1 MTETGESM
9 ADKDN
14 DVRTEQLS
22 FIGKVLSVF
31 THELNNH
38 LSIIKESAGLI
49 EDTLRLQKSSG
60 KYDIEEGL
68 KIIQSIENQIGKTAW
83 ICKKLNGFGHRMD
96 RALSTFSV
104 NESIEELLM
113 LVQRVANQ
121 KKVVFEKDFNEEMPH
136 ISSDPARLQF
146 VVFCLIDKN
155 LKILDKD
162 TSIIFKTRYADDSI
176 SIGII
181 PKGDFIEQGEKE
193 ICPEDIF
200 QYVIEQLDG
209 SIIKNAED
217 KGITITLPVK
227 AAIGTAT

>member
-1 MTETGESM
+1 MEY
-9 ADKDN
+9 DKEHELR
-14 DVRTEQLS
+14 VLQLS

-60 KYDIEEGL
+60 KYDIEESL

-83 ICKKLNGFGHRMD
+83 ICKKLNGFGHGMD

-104 NESIEELLM
+104 NESIEELLI
-113 LVQRVANQ
+113 LVNRVANQ
-121 KKVVFEKDFNEEMPH
+121 KKVTFEKDFDEDMPQ
-136 ISSDPARLQF
+136 ISSDPAKLQF
-146 VVFCLIDKN
+146 VVFCFIDKN
-155 LKILDKD
+155 LKRLDKD
-162 TSIIFKTRYADDSI
+162 SSLIFKTTYSGDSI
-176 SIGII
+176 RISII
-181 PKGDFIEQGEKE
+181 PKGDFIESGERE
-193 ICPEDIF
+193 ICSEDIS

-227 AAIGTAT
+227 TAIGTTT

>member
-1 MTETGESM
+1 MGHEKEE
-9 ADKDN
+9 AIKIAH
-14 DVRTEQLS
+14 LK

-60 KYDIEEGL
+60 KYDIEESL
-68 KIIQSIENQIGKTAW
+68 KIIQSIENQTGKTAW

-104 NESIEELLM
+104 NESIEELLI
-113 LVQRVANQ
+113 LVNRVASQ
-121 KKVVFEKDFNEEMPH
+121 KRVTFEKDFDEDMPQ
-136 ISSDPARLQF
+136 ISSDPAKLQF
-146 VVFCLIDKN
+146 VVFCFIDKN
-155 LKILDKD
+155 LKRLDKD
-162 TSIIFKTRYADDSI
+162 SSLIFKTTYSGDSI
-176 SIGII
+176 RISII
-181 PKGDFIEQGEKE
+181 PKGDFIESEERE
-193 ICPEDIF
+193 ICSEDIS

-227 AAIGTAT
+227 TAIGTTT

>member
-1 MTETGESM
+1 MTGTGESM
-9 ADKDN
+9 AYKNN
-14 DVRTEQLS
+14 DVRIEQLR

-60 KYDIEEGL
+60 KYDIEESL
-68 KIIQSIENQIGKTAW
+68 KIIQSIENRIGKTAW

-96 RALSTFSV
+96 RVLSTFSV
-104 NESIEELLM
+104 NESIEELLI
-113 LVQRVANQ
+113 LVSRVANQ
-121 KKVVFEKDFNEEMPH
+121 KKVSFEKDFDEDMPQ
-136 ISSDPARLQF
+136 ISSDPAKLQF

-155 LKILDKD
+155 LKRLDKD
-162 TSIIFKTRYADDSI
+162 SSLIFKTTYSGDSI
-176 SIGII
+176 RISII
-181 PKGDFIEQGEKE
+181 PKGDFIESGERE
-193 ICPEDIF
+193 ICPEDIS

-217 KGITITLPVK
+217 KGIIITLPVK
-227 AAIGTAT
+227 TVAGST

>member
-1 MTETGESM
+1 MTGTGESM
-9 ADKDN
+9 AYKNN
-14 DVRTEQLS
+14 DVRIEQLS

-38 LSIIKESAGLI
+38 LAIIKESAGLI
-49 EDTLRLQKSSG
+49 EDTLRFQKSSG

-68 KIIQSIENQIGKTAW
+68 KVIQSIENQIGKTAW

-104 NESIEELLM
+104 NESIEELLI
-113 LVQRVANQ
+113 LVHRVASQ
-121 KKVVFEKDFNEEMPH
+121 KKVTFEKDFDEDMPQ
-136 ISSDPARLQF
+136 ISSDPAKLQF
-146 VVFCLIDKN
+146 VVFCFIDKN
-155 LKILDKD
+155 LKRLDKD
-162 TSIIFKTRYADDSI
+162 SSLIFKTTYSGDSI
-176 SIGII
+176 RISII
-181 PKGDFIEQGEKE
+181 PKGDFIESEERE
-193 ICPEDIF
+193 ICPEDIS

-227 AAIGTAT
+227 TAIGTTT